1 MCWRLKKISCKPY
14 LVFCFLVTQ
23 SNFQK
28 LSWPTCTFIP
38 LLLNSCDLP
47 SCNSEMRKRYTLRL
61 LLICLE
67 TLGEKFP
74 YFSWRDCERGNRKLL
89 SLAKL
94 YRWIWIRYLYQYLI
108 MALLIVAVCINTI
121 LRKEEPTR
129 RTICNFSFKMFKKR
143 FSRFWKSLLS
153 TWNSLKQHIE
163 LTQKYVL
170 ETKTLFS

>member
-14 LVFCFLVTQ
+14 LVVCFLVTQ

-28 LSWPTCTFIP
+28 LSWPTCTFIL
-38 LLLNSCDLP
+38 LLLNSFDLP
-47 SCNSEMRKRYTLRL
+47 SCNSETRKRYTLRL

-67 TLGEKFP
+67 TLGETFP
-74 YFSWRDCERGNRKLL
+74 YFSWRDCKGVNRKLL

-94 YRWIWIRYLYQYLI
+94 YPWIWIRNLYQNLI

-121 LRKEEPTR
+121 LRKEEPKR
-129 RTICNFSFKMFKKR
+129 RKICNFSFKMFKMR

-153 TWNSLKQHIE
+153 TWNSPKQHIE

-170 ETKTLFS
+170 ERKTPLS